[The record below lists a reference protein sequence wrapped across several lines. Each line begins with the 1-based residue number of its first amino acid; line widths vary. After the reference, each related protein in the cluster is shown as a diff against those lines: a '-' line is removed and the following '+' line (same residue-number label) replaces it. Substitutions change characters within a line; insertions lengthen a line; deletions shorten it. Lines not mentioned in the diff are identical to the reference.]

1 LRAAT
6 VQLRGE
12 NHTKRTHTQS
22 NASQWIC
29 WLKNMNGNN
38 AGNMCLE
45 MASSKLLSRPFPTL
59 FSPIPI
65 IIPRLLAHPY
75 VFIGYPAD

>member
-1 LRAAT
+1 
-6 VQLRGE
+6 
-12 NHTKRTHTQS
+12 
-22 NASQWIC
+22 
-29 WLKNMNGNN
+29 MNGNN
-38 AGNMCLE
+38 AGNIRLE
-45 MASSKLLSRPFPTL
+45 MVSSKLLSRPFPTL